1 MPPKGKSAYGEGSL
15 RQKKDGRWEYRVP
28 IPGSRTR
35 MSFYSTDKDG
45 RGAKKKYREWL
56 AKGEGALAV
65 EKAWILKDWAARW
78 LKVKK
83 SNVVYGTYANY
94 ERYVNDFIVPAIGDL
109 KLDFVR
115 PYHIEELFAGAAVA
129 KLSDS
134 AKNEIRVCLNGI
146 FNTAVENRLCRAN
159 PVKKPGNGEKRP
171 PKPPKFYSLEQAKR
185 LLAYAPTHKWGCYV
199 LACLY
204 TGMRTEELCALCW
217 QEDVTFHG
225 EDSAELWVHRV
236 IAKAEPPAGATLPKD
251 KSGKEK
257 HPRCYELRDLTKGGE
272 DRIVVLNA
280 AGAAF
285 FRSLPREGRF
295 VFSGIKGREYL
306 TPPQLAHRFASV
318 IRDLNRTL
326 PPKDQVPVLS
336 PHKGRHTYGT
346 LLLDG
351 GASIK
356 AVQDQLGHT
365 RITTTQIYLH
375 TDTEMRRQAVA
386 KLPY

>member
-1 MPPKGKSAYGEGSL
+1 MPRKTKSPHGEGSL
-15 RQKKDGRWEYRVP
+15 RQRPDGRWEYRVHVEGRKTP
-28 IPGSRTR
+28 L
-35 MSFYSTDKDG
+35 SFYSHDRDG

-56 AKGEGALAV
+56 KNDGALAV
-65 EKAWILKDWAARW
+65 EKVWVLKDWAARW
-78 LKVKK
+78 LKIKK
-83 SNVVYGTYANY
+83 GKVVYGTYANY
-94 ERYVNDFIVPAIGDL
+94 ERYVNDFIIPAIGAL

-115 PYHIEELFAGAAVA
+115 PYHIDELFAGEKVT
-129 KLSDS
+129 KLSES

-159 PVKKPGNGEKRP
+159 PVKKPEKGEKKP
-171 PKPPKFYSLEQAKR
+171 PKPPKFYTLEQTKQ
-185 LLAYAPTHKWGCYV
+185 LLTYAPTHKWGCYV

-217 QEDVTFHG
+217 QEDITFHG
-225 EDSAELWVHRV
+225 EDGAELWVHRV
-236 IAKAEPPAGATLPKD
+236 IAKTEPPTDTALPKD
-251 KSGKEK
+251 KSDTEK
-257 HPRCYELRDLTKGGE
+257 HPRCYELRDLTKGKE

-280 AGAAF
+280 AGTTF
-285 FRSLPREGRF
+285 FRSLPKEGRF
-295 VFSGIKGREYL
+295 VFPGIKGREYL
-306 TPPQLAHRFASV
+306 TPPQLAHRFTSV

-346 LLLDG
+346 LLLNG

-375 TDTEMRRQAVA
+375 TNTDMRRQAVA

>member
-1 MPPKGKSAYGEGSL
+1 MPRKLKNASGEGSL
-15 RQKKDGRWEYRVP
+15 RLRPGGLWEYRICVEGRKTP
-28 IPGSRTR
+28 L
-35 MSFYSTDKDG
+35 SFYSHDKDG
-45 RGAKKKYREWL
+45 RAAKKKYREWL

-65 EKAWILKDWAARW
+65 EKVWTVKDWAQRW
-78 LKVKK
+78 LKIKK
-83 SNVVYGTYANY
+83 SKVCYGTYANY
-94 ERYVNDFIVPAIGDL
+94 ERYTQDFILPAIGAL
-109 KLDFVR
+109 KLDSVR
-115 PYHIEELFAGAAVA
+115 PYHIDELFAGAKVT
-129 KLSDS
+129 KLSES

-146 FNTAVENRLCRAN
+146 FNTGVKNNFCKHN
-159 PVKKPGNGEKRP
+159 PVAPPERGEIKP

-185 LLAYAPTHKWGCYV
+185 LLDYAPTHKWGCYV

-236 IAKAEPPAGATLPKD
+236 IAKTEPPTGATLPKD

-257 HPRCYELRDLTKGGE
+257 RPRCYELRDLTKGKE
-272 DRIVVLNA
+272 DRVVVLNA

-285 FRSLPREGRF
+285 FRSLPRAGRF

-326 PPKDQVPVLS
+326 EEKDRVPVLS

-365 RITTTQIYLH
+365 RISTTQIYLH
-375 TDTEMRRQAVA
+375 TNTDMRRQAVA